1 MSLSARAAATS
12 APLIIPVLLVAAAS
26 ASILSTD
33 LYTPSLP
40 HLTTYFKTNAETVQL
55 TMSLNLLG
63 FGAAQLVY
71 GPLSDYLGRRPVLLG
86 GMVCFAVVSLVCAL
100 AYSIEF
106 LILARALQG
115 IVACAEAVVGLA
127 IIRDIYDEE
136 DSVRVL
142 AAYGMAVALA
152 PAVGPLIGGYVHVWL
167 GWRAN
172 FVLMTGMVT
181 VVAILMW
188 RFLPET
194 LAKENRIGGRP
205 VSLARDYLRLLRQPR
220 FIGYALPIG
229 LTFGG
234 LYAFITAAPFVL
246 IERMGVATQHYGL
259 YYAALVLAYFFA
271 SLAANR
277 IVGRFGVERLL
288 RAALLI
294 DIAGGAAILLVVYAY
309 ETPGALTAAVAIG
322 TFGLGFLFATG
333 PVRALAASEAQTGL
347 AAALLG
353 ALEMGVAALAALA
366 VGFFHDGTAWPLAL
380 TFGGCNI
387 MAAIAYV
394 LWAPW
399 RFAVQDAS

>member
-1 MSLSARAAATS
+1 MSTPARAASTP

-40 HLTTYFKTNAETVQL
+40 HLTEYFETSAETVQL

-63 FGAAQLVY
+63 FGAAQLIY

-127 IIRDIYDEE
+127 IIRDIYDEK

-142 AAYGMAVALA
+142 AAYGMALALA

-172 FVLMTGMVT
+172 FFLVTGMVV
-181 VVAILMW
+181 VVAVLIW
-188 RFLPET
+188 QFLPET

-205 VSLARDYLRLLRQPR
+205 ASIVHDYFDLLRQRR
-220 FIGYALPIG
+220 FIGYALPIA

-234 LYAFITAAPFVL
+234 LYAFITAAPFIL

-259 YYAALVLAYFFA
+259 YYAALVLAYFLA

-277 IVGRFGVERLL
+277 MVDRFGVERLI
-288 RAALLI
+288 RIALLI
-294 DIAGGAAILLVVYAY
+294 DVAGGAAILLVVFAY
-309 ETPGALTAAVAIG
+309 ETPAALTAAVAVG
-322 TFGLGFLFATG
+322 TFGLGFLFATA
-333 PVRALAASEAQTGL
+333 PVRALAASGAQTGL

-353 ALEMGVAALAALA
+353 SLEMGIAALAALA

-387 MAAIAYV
+387 IAGLAYV
-394 LWAPW
+394 ILAPW
-399 RFAVQDAS
+399 RFAKQGAG

>member
-1 MSLSARAAATS
+1 MNTPARAASTP

-40 HLTTYFKTNAETVQL
+40 HLTEYFETSAETVQL

-63 FGAAQLVY
+63 FGAAQLIY

-127 IIRDIYDEE
+127 IIRDIYDEK
-136 DSVRVL
+136 DSVRVM
-142 AAYGMAVALA
+142 AAYGMALALA
-152 PAVGPLIGGYVHVWL
+152 PAVGPLIGGYVHVWF

-172 FVLMTGMVT
+172 FFLVTGMVA
-181 VVAILMW
+181 VVAVLMW
-188 RFLPET
+188 QFLPET
-194 LAKENRIGGRP
+194 LAKESRIGGRP
-205 VSLARDYLRLLRQPR
+205 ASIAHDYFDLLRQRR
-220 FIGYALPIG
+220 FIGYALPIA

-259 YYAALVLAYFFA
+259 YYAALVLAYFLA

-277 IVGRFGVERLL
+277 MVDRFGVERLI
-288 RAALLI
+288 RIALMI
-294 DIAGGAAILLVVYAY
+294 DVAGGAAILLVVFAY
-309 ETPGALTAAVAIG
+309 ETPAALTAAVAVG
-322 TFGLGFLFATG
+322 TFGLGFLFATA
-333 PVRALAASEAQTGL
+333 PVRALAASGAQTGL

-353 ALEMGVAALAALA
+353 SLEMGIAALAALA

-387 MAAIAYV
+387 IAALAYV
-394 LWAPW
+394 ILAPW
-399 RFAVQDAS
+399 RFAKQGAG

>member
-1 MSLSARAAATS
+1 MSTPARAALTP
-12 APLIIPVLLVAAAS
+12 APLIIPVLLVAATS

-40 HLTTYFKTNAETVQL
+40 HLTDYFETTAETVQL

-63 FGAAQLVY
+63 FGAAQLIY

-86 GMVCFAVVSLVCAL
+86 GMVCFAVVSLVCAF

-152 PAVGPLIGGYVHVWL
+152 PAVGPLIGGYVHVWF

-172 FVLMTGMVT
+172 FFLVTGMVT
-181 VVAILMW
+181 VVAVLMW
-188 RFLPET
+188 QFLPET
-194 LAKENRIGGRP
+194 LAKESRIGGRP
-205 VSLARDYLRLLRQPR
+205 ASIARDYYHLLRQRR
-220 FIGYALPIG
+220 FIGYALPIA

-234 LYAFITAAPFVL
+234 LYAFITAAPFLL

-277 IVGRFGVERLL
+277 IVGRFGVERLI
-288 RAALLI
+288 RIALLI
-294 DIAGGAAILLVVYAY
+294 DVAGGAAIFLVVFAY
-309 ETPGALTAAVAIG
+309 ETPAALTAAVGVG
-322 TFGLGFLFATG
+322 TFGLGFLFATA
-333 PVRALAASEAQTGL
+333 PVRALAASGAQTGL

-353 ALEMGVAALAALA
+353 SLEMGIAALAALA

-387 MAAIAYV
+387 IAALVYV
-394 LWAPW
+394 IWAPW
-399 RFAVQDAS
+399 RCAERGAG